1 MKKKVFLS
9 IFIVI
14 VLAIIGLLIGF
25 NWQSIKAVF
34 NGQVI
39 YTQEQVDDIKED
51 TWEEALNQE
60 ENYLSQINSYRQLIE
75 QNEITINDLNSQ
87 IKILTKQNQEYAGA
101 NETLNQSVS
110 TLQNQVNDLQSDISD
125 LEDEVVSKQEQ
136 ISNLQ
141 KQLSDLQEDND
152 DNLSTIISL
161 NTQIAN
167 LESDIE
173 DLNNTITNYTGTI
186 NSLNLTINNLN
197 SQIEDL
203 EESQQS
209 LQSQV
214 NSLTSQITEYQQ
226 EIENYESIIETLQ
239 RENFATVIFKIENE
253 VVSTQ
258 SIKKGTHPTEIE
270 DERLNDE
277 SFKGWV
283 IENTI
288 DIIDPYTYDI
298 ESNVIFVAY
307 FEKTSYQVTFKVNNA
322 IVDTQT
328 VNVGQYATDYVVS
341 ETEDYVF
348 DYWTVNGVKVD
359 NVSTYQINADTEFVA
374 VLKYYK
380 TVTYKVAGQEDYAVK
395 VLEGNKIEEKYVPT
409 FTNNTYFA
417 GWEYDNQ
424 LIDESNF
431 LVVDNVILVAKLNY
445 INSSYHF
452 VSLVDYHTP
461 DLDTKTWAHRVTID
475 FEIKDNE
482 LVSFDL
488 YVEMKGSADIWLE
501 VLNYSINWL
510 DFVEFD
516 KKTQEIKVNV
526 SFDVDSSFSSEAIE
540 TLKSYGFNSLLNL
553 DLKYNSDNIWEMFD
567 YMECWGTTSKI
578 LLGQTQNIEFVVGES
593 QTTIKED

>member
-1 MKKKVFLS
+1 MKKV
-9 IFIVI
+9 IGYIVI
-14 VLAIIGLLIGF
+14 LILFAG
-25 NWQSIKAVF
+25 SICGITFGIMWNDVNNKYQ
-34 NGQVI
+34 NSTDSEYIQ
-39 YTQEQVDDIKED
+39 QLEQTIENL
-51 TWEEALNQE
+51 TNYQE
-60 ENYLSQINSYRQLIE
+60 ELLLQIDN
-75 QNEITINDLNSQ
+75 
-87 IKILTKQNQEYAGA
+87 LTKENQEY
-101 NETLNQSVS
+101 
-110 TLQNQVNDLQSDISD
+110 ISR
-125 LEDEVVSKQEQ
+125 
-136 ISNLQ
+136 N
-141 KQLSDLQEDND
+141 
-152 DNLSTIISL
+152 
-161 NTQIAN
+161 
-167 LESDIE
+167 E
-173 DLNNTITNYTGTI
+173 DLNNTVTTLTGQVDNLTKQVEEYTVTIEENNTTISSLEEEIDELKNDISENQTLINELNEQIESLKSQNAALQETIDNHLVTISTLNGTI
-186 NSLNLTINNLN
+186 DTLNETIENLKDDKNSL
-197 SQIEDL
+197 
-203 EESQQS
+203 QQS
-209 LQSQV
+209 I
-214 NSLTSQITEYQQ
+214 NELTSQVSSLEQ

-239 RENFATVIFKIENE
+239 RENYATVIFKIENE

-283 IENTI
+283 IENTS
-288 DIIDPYTYDI
+288 DIVDPYTCNI
-298 ESNVIFVAY
+298 EQNITFVAH

-380 TVTYKVAGQEDYAVK
+380 TVTYKVAGQEDYVVK

-417 GWEYDNQ
+417 GWEYNNQ

-452 VSLVDYHTP
+452 VSLVDYNTP

-526 SFDVDSSFSSEAIE
+526 SFEVDTSLSSEAIE
-540 TLKSYGFNSLLNL
+540 TLKSYGFNNLINL

-567 YMECWGTTSKI
+567 YMECWGTTSKM

>member
-1 MKKKVFLS
+1 MKKV
-9 IFIVI
+9 IGYIVI
-14 VLAIIGLLIGF
+14 LILFAG
-25 NWQSIKAVF
+25 SICGITFGIMWNDVNNKYQ
-34 NGQVI
+34 NSTDTEYIQ
-39 YTQEQVDDIKED
+39 QLEQTIKKL
-51 TWEEALNQE
+51 TNYQE
-60 ENYLSQINSYRQLIE
+60 ELLLQIDN
-75 QNEITINDLNSQ
+75 
-87 IKILTKQNQEYAGA
+87 LTKQNQEYAEA
-101 NETLNQSVS
+101 NETLNQSVL
-110 TLQNQVNDLQSDISD
+110 TLKNQVNDLQSRISD

-173 DLNNTITNYTGTI
+173 DLNDTITNYTGTI

-214 NSLTSQITEYQQ
+214 NSLTSQITAYQQ
-226 EIENYESIIETLQ
+226 EIENYKSIIETLQ
-239 RENFATVIFKIENE
+239 RENFATVVFKIENE

-258 SIKKGTHPTEIE
+258 SIKKGTHPTTIE

-288 DIIDPYTYDI
+288 DIVDPYTYDI
-298 ESNVIFVAY
+298 ENNVTFVAY

-322 IVDTQT
+322 IVDTQP
-328 VNVGQYATDYVVS
+328 VNAGQYATDYVVS
-341 ETEDYVF
+341 DTEDYVF

-359 NVSTYQINADTEFVA
+359 NISTYPINSDTEFVA

-380 TVTYKVAGQEDYAVK
+380 TVTYKVAGQEDYVVK
-395 VLEGNKIEEKYVPT
+395 VLEGNKIEEKYVPV

-417 GWEYDNQ
+417 GWEYNNQ
-424 LIDESNF
+424 LIDETNF
-431 LVVDNVILVAKLNY
+431 LVVDNVTFNAKLNY

-452 VSLVDYHTP
+452 VALVDYNTP

-475 FEIKDNE
+475 FDIKDNQ

-488 YVEMKGSADIWLE
+488 YVEMKGPTDIWLE

-516 KKTQEIKVNV
+516 KKTQKIKVNV
-526 SFDVDSSFSSEAIE
+526 SFDVDTSLSSEAIE
-540 TLKSYGFNSLLNL
+540 TLKSLDFNSLINL
-553 DLKYNSDNIWEMFD
+553 DLKYNSSDNIWEMFD
-567 YMECWGTTSKI
+567 YMECWGNTAKM

>member
-1 MKKKVFLS
+1 MKKVLGYIMIIILFAGSIAGIVFGVKFKNVNDKYQNSTDSEYIQQLEQT
-9 IFIVI
+9 IEN
-14 VLAIIGLLIGF
+14 LTNYQEELLFQIDNLTNENHEYILKNKELNNTVTILTGQVD
-25 NWQSIKAVF
+25 NLTKQVEEYSVTIEENNTTISSLEEEIDELENDISENQTLINELNEQIELLKSQNATLQETIDNHLVTISTLNGTIDILNETIENLKDDKNNLQQSI
-34 NGQVI
+34 
-39 YTQEQVDDIKED
+39 
-51 TWEEALNQE
+51 
-60 ENYLSQINSYRQLIE
+60 
-75 QNEITINDLNSQ
+75 NELNSQ
-87 IKILTKQNQEYAGA
+87 
-101 NETLNQSVS
+101 VS
-110 TLQNQVNDLQSDISD
+110 S
-125 LEDEVVSKQEQ
+125 LE
-136 ISNLQ
+136 
-141 KQLSDLQEDND
+141 
-152 DNLSTIISL
+152 
-161 NTQIAN
+161 
-167 LESDIE
+167 
-173 DLNNTITNYTGTI
+173 
-186 NSLNLTINNLN
+186 
-197 SQIEDL
+197 
-203 EESQQS
+203 
-209 LQSQV
+209 
-214 NSLTSQITEYQQ
+214 Q
-226 EIENYESIIETLQ
+226 EIENYKSIIETLQ

-283 IENTI
+283 VENTT
-288 DIIDPYTYDI
+288 DIVDPYTYNI
-298 ESNVIFVAY
+298 ENNVTFVAY

-322 IVDTQT
+322 TVDTQS
-328 VNVGQYATDYVVS
+328 VNAGQYATDYVVS

-380 TVTYKVAGQEDYAVK
+380 TVTYKVAGQEDYVVK
-395 VLEGNKIEEKYVPT
+395 VLEGNKISEKYVPT
-409 FTNNTYFA
+409 FTNNTYFV

-424 LIDESNF
+424 LIDETNF
-431 LVVDNVILVAKLNY
+431 LIVDNVTLNAKLNY

-452 VSLVDYHTP
+452 VSLVDYNTP

-475 FEIKDNE
+475 FEIKDNQ

-526 SFDVDSSFSSEAIE
+526 SFDVDSSFSSEEIE
-540 TLKSYGFNSLLNL
+540 TLKSYGFNSLINL
-553 DLKYNSDNIWEMFD
+553 DLKYNSSDNTWEMFD
-567 YMECWGTTSKI
+567 YSECWGNIAKM

>member
-1 MKKKVFLS
+1 MKKVLGYIMIIILFAGSIAGIVFGVKFKNVNDKYQNSTDTEYIEQLEQT
-9 IFIVI
+9 IKN
-14 VLAIIGLLIGF
+14 LTNYQEELLLQID
-25 NWQSIKAVF
+25 NLTKENQEYISKNKELNNTVTTLT
-34 NGQVI
+34 GQV
-39 YTQEQVDDIKED
+39 D
-51 TWEEALNQE
+51 N
-60 ENYLSQINSYRQLIE
+60 
-75 QNEITINDLNSQ
+75 
-87 IKILTKQNQEYAGA
+87 LTKQVEEYTVTIEENNTTISSLEEEIDELKNDISENQTLI
-101 NETLNQSVS
+101 NELNEQIESLQSQNVVLQETIDNHLVTISTLN
-110 TLQNQVNDLQSDISD
+110 
-125 LEDEVVSKQEQ
+125 
-136 ISNLQ
+136 
-141 KQLSDLQEDND
+141 
-152 DNLSTIISL
+152 
-161 NTQIAN
+161 
-167 LESDIE
+167 
-173 DLNNTITNYTGTI
+173 GTI
-186 NSLNLTINNLN
+186 DTLNLTIENLKNEKNTLQQSINELN
-197 SQIEDL
+197 SQVSSL
-203 EESQQS
+203 E
-209 LQSQV
+209 
-214 NSLTSQITEYQQ
+214 Q
-226 EIENYESIIETLQ
+226 EIENYKSIIETLQ

-283 IENTI
+283 VENTT
-288 DIIDPYTYDI
+288 DIVDPYTYNI
-298 ESNVIFVAY
+298 ENNVTFVAY

-328 VNVGQYATDYVVS
+328 VNAGQYATDYVVS

-348 DYWTVNGVKVD
+348 DCWTVNGVKVD

-380 TVTYKVAGQEDYAVK
+380 TVTYKVAGQEDYVVK

-409 FTNNTYFA
+409 FTNNTYFV

-424 LIDESNF
+424 LIDETNF
-431 LVVDNVILVAKLNY
+431 LIVDNVTLNAKLSY

-452 VSLVDYHTP
+452 VSLVDYNTP

-475 FEIKDNE
+475 FEIKDNQ

-488 YVEMKGSADIWLE
+488 YVEMKGPTDIWLE

-516 KKTQEIKVNV
+516 KKTQKIKVNV
-526 SFDVDSSFSSEAIE
+526 SFDVDTSLSSEAIE
-540 TLKSYGFNSLLNL
+540 TLKSLGFNSLINL
-553 DLKYNSDNIWEMFD
+553 DLKYNSSDNIWEMFD
-567 YMECWGTTSKI
+567 YMECWGNTAKM

>member
-1 MKKKVFLS
+1 MKKVIGYIIILILFAGSIAGIVF
-9 IFIVI
+9 
-14 VLAIIGLLIGF
+14 G
-25 NWQSIKAVF
+25 IKYKNV
-34 NGQVI
+34 NDEYQNSNNIEYV
-39 YTQEQVDDIKED
+39 QQLEQTIED
-51 TWEEALNQE
+51 LTNYQE
-60 ENYLSQINSYRQLIE
+60 ELLLQIDN
-75 QNEITINDLNSQ
+75 
-87 IKILTKQNQEYAGA
+87 LTKENQEY
-101 NETLNQSVS
+101 
-110 TLQNQVNDLQSDISD
+110 ISR
-125 LEDEVVSKQEQ
+125 
-136 ISNLQ
+136 N
-141 KQLSDLQEDND
+141 
-152 DNLSTIISL
+152 
-161 NTQIAN
+161 
-167 LESDIE
+167 E
-173 DLNNTITNYTGTI
+173 DLNNTVTTLTGQVDNLTKQIEEYTVTIEENNTTISSLEEEIDALKNDNSENQTLINELNEQIESLQSQNATLQETIDNHLVTISTLNGTI
-186 NSLNLTINNLN
+186 ETLNLTIENLKDDKN
-197 SQIEDL
+197 SL
-203 EESQQS
+203 QQS
-209 LQSQV
+209 I
-214 NSLTSQITEYQQ
+214 NELTSQVSNLEQ

-283 IENTI
+283 IENTS
-288 DIIDPYTYDI
+288 DIVDPYTCNI
-298 ESNVIFVAY
+298 EQNITFVAH

-417 GWEYDNQ
+417 GWEYNNQ
-424 LIDESNF
+424 LIDETNF
-431 LVVDNVILVAKLNY
+431 LVVDNIVLNAKLNY

-452 VSLVDYHTP
+452 VSLVDYNTP
-461 DLDTKTWAHRVTID
+461 DLDTKTLAHRVTID
-475 FEIKDNE
+475 FEIKDNQ

-488 YVEMKGSADIWLE
+488 YVEMKGPTDIWIE
-501 VLNYSINWL
+501 TLNYSFNWL
-510 DFVEFD
+510 DSVEFD

-526 SFDVDSSFSSEAIE
+526 SFDVDSSYSSEAIE

-553 DLKYNSDNIWEMFD
+553 DLKYNSSDNTWEMFD
-567 YMECWGTTSKI
+567 YMECWGTTSKM